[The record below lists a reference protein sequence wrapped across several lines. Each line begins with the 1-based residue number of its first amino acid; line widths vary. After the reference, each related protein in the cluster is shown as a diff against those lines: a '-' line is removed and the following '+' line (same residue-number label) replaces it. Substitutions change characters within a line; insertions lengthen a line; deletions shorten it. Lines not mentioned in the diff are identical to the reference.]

1 MENLSFDKK
10 FLEEYI
16 TVHKVNAK
24 QNNSRIAFVFSCP
37 GRIEME
43 SNQLLHGITGENL
56 DLLLIKLHKA
66 YPEVF
71 SKKREDYFLTNASNR
86 VHYRKLTGDSQP
98 LMKEI
103 KSPENIQRLYVE
115 LDSRDIII
123 CCGKVAC
130 KALEEINT
138 NAKIICICHLGT
150 RGLNSIYKE
159 LNKNDKL
166 GCLAEYIISKVRD

>member
-1 MENLSFDKK
+1 
-10 FLEEYI
+10 
-16 TVHKVNAK
+16 
-24 QNNSRIAFVFSCP
+24 
-37 GRIEME
+37 
-43 SNQLLHGITGENL
+43 
-56 DLLLIKLHKA
+56 
-66 YPEVF
+66 
-71 SKKREDYFLTNASNR
+71 
-86 VHYRKLTGDSQP
+86 
-98 LMKEI
+98 MKEI

-130 KALEEINT
+130 RALEEINT

>member
-1 MENLSFDKK
+1 MNNNIIEENSADRIDSLKFEDLNTKDQLSKLESVYGELSKK

-43 SNQLLHGITGENL
+43 SDQLLHGITGENL

-71 SKKREDYFLTNASNR
+71 SKKER
-86 VHYRKLTGDSQP
+86 
-98 LMKEI
+98 
-103 KSPENIQRLYVE
+103 
-115 LDSRDIII
+115 IIF
-123 CCGKVAC
+123 
-130 KALEEINT
+130 
-138 NAKIICICHLGT
+138 
-150 RGLNSIYKE
+150 
-159 LNKNDKL
+159 
-166 GCLAEYIISKVRD
+166 